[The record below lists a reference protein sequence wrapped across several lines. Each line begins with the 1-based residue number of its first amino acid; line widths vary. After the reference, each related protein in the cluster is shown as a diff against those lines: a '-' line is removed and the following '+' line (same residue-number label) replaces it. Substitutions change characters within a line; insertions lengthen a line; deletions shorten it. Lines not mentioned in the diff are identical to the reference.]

1 MNTVTHELNPLPPGF
16 QARPVVMDD
25 LEAAVELFNIC
36 GLAQI
41 GYPEATLAQLR
52 GEWELPDFDLQN
64 ATRAVFTADGRM
76 VAYNEVWDMQQI
88 PNRIWIW
95 GRVHPDYLGRGIG
108 GYLMDWAEARAR
120 QAIPRVPADARVSFQ
135 VGAPHNYQPAIR
147 FFEKRGFQLARHFW
161 NMHIALAAEP
171 PPPQLPGGLII
182 RSMIPDKEERAVIWA
197 ARDAF
202 KDHWGHTEQPFEEEY
217 ERRRHFM
224 ATDPD
229 YDPTL
234 WLVAMDGEEI
244 AGVSLCRLK
253 TAGEP
258 DTGWINTLGV
268 RRPWRRQGLGVA
280 LLQQS
285 FRELYLRGQR
295 RVGLGVDADSL
306 TGATRLYEKAG
317 MVVTRQFDTYEKE
330 LRPGQELSRQ
340 TV

>member
-1 MNTVTHELNPLPPGF
+1 MSNAAHEINPLPPGF
-16 QARPVVMDD
+16 QARPVVLDD
-25 LEAAVELFNIC
+25 LEAAVELFNRC
-36 GLAQI
+36 GVAQT
-41 GYPEATLAQLR
+41 GHPEATLAQLR

-64 ATRAVFTADGRM
+64 STRAVFTADGRI
-76 VAYNEVWDMQQI
+76 VAYNEVWDMQKI

-108 GYLMDWAEARAR
+108 SYLMDWAETRAQ
-120 QAIPRVPADARVSFQ
+120 QAIPRVPAGARVSFQ
-135 VGAPHNYQPAIR
+135 VATPSGYQPAVG
-147 FFEKRGFQLARHFW
+147 FFEKRGYKLIRHFW
-161 NMHIALAAEP
+161 NMQIDLTAEP

-182 RSMIPDKEERAVIWA
+182 RSMVPDKEERAVIWA
-197 ARDAF
+197 TRDAF
-202 KDHWGHTEQPFEEEY
+202 KDHWGFTEQPFEEEY

-224 ATDPD
+224 ANDPD
-229 YDPTL
+229 YDPRL
-234 WLVAMDGEEI
+234 WLVVMDGEEI

-253 TAGEP
+253 TAGDPEM
-258 DTGWINTLGV
+258 GWINTLGV

-317 MVVTRQFDTYEKE
+317 MVVSRQYNTYEKE